1 MDLAVLGLQVQSGLF
16 PEWIWAFSW
25 LPDPLREFPMSGSGS
40 PVSVQIQSGKHAG
53 RLVVPSIATYT
64 NASAASCPV
73 ASACWTSATHDHALY
88 SDDGGSSWLSGTPS
102 GGIAGCGKKD
112 GAQCGDEFQVVE
124 LSGGGVLGVSRH
136 NGMLAFSS
144 FTKDLRV
151 SRKVAVFVVFNLTC
165 MNTNEFW
172 QAGPRSP

>member
-1 MDLAVLGLQVQSGLF
+1 VRTLRSTDYGL
-16 PEWIWAFSW
+16 SW
-25 LPDPLREFPMSGSGS
+25 GS
-40 PVSVQIQSGKHAG
+40 PANISTVAHPPGVAYANEDTFTGPGGGVQIQSGKHAG